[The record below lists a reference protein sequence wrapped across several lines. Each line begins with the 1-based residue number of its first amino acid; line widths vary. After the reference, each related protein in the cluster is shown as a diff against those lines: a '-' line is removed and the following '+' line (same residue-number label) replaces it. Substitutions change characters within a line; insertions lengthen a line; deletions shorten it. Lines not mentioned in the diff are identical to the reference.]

1 MEFQILMNRIQSTV
15 GRTVLLVILAL
26 AGISCERNID
36 LNLPPPQ
43 PHLVV
48 YGVVEPDSLIKV
60 SISRNS
66 AYFDPVDLNAVLNLL
81 DYSATITVQSTDS
94 LGQTELDTLK
104 PLLFPALPILQYW
117 TVFNYQGTKIRG
129 RHNQTYQIHILHPD
143 HEIVGETKVPVPSRI
158 DSLWVRS
165 RAFLQKQANPSSQPT
180 ARDSQ
185 LVQLF
190 YRYRDPQAPGDH
202 VRVFSRIQNEDQW
215 STAFNSVYDD
225 QFFNGQS
232 LDFVLP
238 RGKEAYLFNDST
250 TFDEF
255 GLFRAGDSIQIKWA
269 SIDRTNF
276 LFWSGLAQA
285 TGGSGG
291 PFGAQPVVTTNLR
304 ALRGRVLG
312 LWAGYGSVHYSFKV
326 PERP

>member
-1 MEFQILMNRIQSTV
+1 MELQILNR
-15 GRTVLLVILAL
+15 VLGYSMRWIFCGGLLL
-26 AGISCERNID
+26 LGSGCERNID

-43 PHLVV
+43 ARLVV

-60 SISRNS
+60 SLSRNS
-66 AYFDPVDLNAVLNLL
+66 AYFDPVDLNSVLNLL
-81 DYSATITVQSTDS
+81 DYSAIITVESTDS
-94 LGQTELDTLK
+94 NGVSERDTLQ
-104 PLLFPALPILQYW
+104 PLLFPQLPIIQYW
-117 TVFNYQGTKIRG
+117 TVFNYQGQRIRG
-129 RHNQTYQIHILHPD
+129 RHGRSYRLRIVHPE
-143 HEIVGETKVPVPSRI
+143 HEIIGETTVPAPSRI

-165 RAFLQKQANPSSQPT
+165 RAFLQKQANPASQPT

-190 YRYRDPQAPGDH
+190 YRYRDPQALGDH

-238 RGKEAYLFNDST
+238 RGKEAYLFNDSS
-250 TFDEF
+250 TFDDF
-255 GLFRAGDSIQIKWA
+255 GLFRAGDTIQIKWA

-304 ALRGRVLG
+304 ALRGGVLG
-312 LWAGYGSVHYSFKV
+312 LWAGYGSVHYTFRV

>member
-1 MEFQILMNRIQSTV
+1 
-15 GRTVLLVILAL
+15 
-26 AGISCERNID
+26 
-36 LNLPPPQ
+36 
-43 PHLVV
+43 
-48 YGVVEPDSLIKV
+48 
-60 SISRNS
+60 
-66 AYFDPVDLNAVLNLL
+66 
-81 DYSATITVQSTDS
+81 
-94 LGQTELDTLK
+94 
-104 PLLFPALPILQYW
+104 
-117 TVFNYQGTKIRG
+117 
-129 RHNQTYQIHILHPD
+129 
-143 HEIVGETKVPVPSRI
+143 
-158 DSLWVRS
+158 
-165 RAFLQKQANPSSQPT
+165 
-180 ARDSQ
+180 

-312 LWAGYGSVHYSFKV
+312 LWAGYGSVHYTFKV